1 MKIITTKLPINN
13 PLLFLRRKR
22 WYGVVAKDVKFEMA
36 ATRMVNESQSS
47 SGAATTNNN
56 KNKDEIFWMRDPKSG
71 NWIPENHFGE
81 QVDAAD
87 LRAKFLSQQQN
98 QHPNNF

>member
-1 MKIITTKLPINN
+1 MNENKCC
-13 PLLFLRRKR
+13 RRC
-22 WYGVVAKDVKFEMA
+22 YGVVAKDVKFEMA
-36 ATRMVNESQSS
+36 ATRMVSESQSAAA
-47 SGAATTNNN
+47 AATNNNDN